1 MSFFLFKT
9 VLLTF
14 ARFCPAMWA
23 SGYLSMANCFK
34 CICYIKTGS
43 TILNGVKDKPISVT
57 PTQSVEV
64 WKHQVLVCCGPKSW
78 CDGDR
83 ECMKWCSIYCSM
95 LSLIDAFRRYARRSI
110 IWPIGK
116 QVLQREDDNLKNSCF
131 LTKDQENINSV
142 YFSVFNDNYHTF
154 CDTLSDDKAS
164 YCRNKTRKKFYSD

>member
-57 PTQSVEV
+57 PTQSVKV
-64 WKHQVLVCCGPKSW
+64 WKHQVLVCCGPKRSRVKAPSFSVLRTKAFS
-78 CDGDR
+78 C
-83 ECMKWCSIYCSM
+83 ESTKFWCSVDQIVWNVEAPSFGV
-95 LSLIDAFRRYARRSI
+95 LRTKELVWRRQ
-110 IWPIGK
+110 GMHE
-116 QVLQREDDNLKNSCF
+116 VLQHILLYAVAHWRIQKSTRAGVLCG
-131 LTKDQENINSV
+131 QSV
-142 YFSVFNDNYHTF
+142 N
-154 CDTLSDDKAS
+154 
-164 YCRNKTRKKFYSD
+164 RFYNERMTI

>member
-64 WKHQVLVCCGPKSW
+64 WKHQVLVCCGPKRSRVKAPSFGVLRTKSCAMWKHQVLVCCGPKSW
-78 CDGDR
+78 CDGDW
-83 ECMKWCSIYCSM
+83 ECMKYCSIYCCM
-95 LSLIDAFRRYARRSI
+95 LLLIDAFKRARAPEYNVANR
-110 IWPIGK
+110 
-116 QVLQREDDNLKNSCF
+116 
-131 LTKDQENINSV
+131 
-142 YFSVFNDNYHTF
+142 
-154 CDTLSDDKAS
+154 
-164 YCRNKTRKKFYSD
+164 